1 MFIYLKSI
9 NFLLISL
16 IVILLNGCSSTNMKD
31 LRIKLQSL
39 IFLNFSKVKHWL
51 MEFLKIDLENLED
64 SSELKL
70 KEVLKKTSLHLM
82 KNLFTT
88 TAKKQQGFGKLKN

>member
-1 MFIYLKSI
+1 MFIFEKYQV
-9 NFLLISL
+9 LLISL
-16 IVILLNGCSSTNMKD
+16 IVILLNGCSSNNMKD
-31 LRIKLQSL
+31 FENKTQSL
-39 IFLNFSKVKHWL
+39 IFEFFKGETVAY
-51 MEFLKIDLENLED
+51 EFLKIGLENLED

-88 TAKKQQGFGKLKN
+88 TGKKQQNLEKKKIK

>member
-1 MFIYLKSI
+1 
-9 NFLLISL
+9 
-16 IVILLNGCSSTNMKD
+16 
-31 LRIKLQSL
+31 
-39 IFLNFSKVKHWL
+39 
-51 MEFLKIDLENLED
+51 MEFLKIGLENLED

-88 TAKKQQGFGKLKN
+88 TGKKQQGFGKLKN